1 MGKLKMK
8 NLIQVKTWFLV
19 LITMMLSLQVVA
31 APIDSSKPYEMITK
45 VAENTFN
52 RLKAEQPTIQKNPD
66 YLKVIVE
73 EELMPYVNFQYAAL
87 KLLGSNL
94 DGAKREDVQAFI
106 EAFRGYLVA
115 NYAQILTQYTN
126 QKLEFAPETP
136 ISANDRIT
144 SAKVTILS
152 APNPNIKIE
161 FKLRKDKGNSWQ
173 AYDMIAEGI
182 SLLSAKQSEWNG
194 KIRQEGILAVARE
207 LDSIAQQPIKIEG
220 SGQ

>member
-1 MGKLKMK
+1 MTL
-8 NLIQVKTWFLV
+8 
-19 LITMMLSLQVVA
+19 MLSWQVIS

-45 VAENTFN
+45 VADKTFS
-52 RLKAEQPTIQKNPD
+52 RLKAEQPKIQQNPD
-66 YLKVIVE
+66 YLKEIVE
-73 EELMPYVNFQYAAL
+73 EELMPYVNSQYAAL

-94 DGAKREDVQAFI
+94 QGAKREDVKAFI
-106 EAFRGYLVA
+106 DAFRGYLVA
-115 NYAQILTQYTN
+115 SYAQILTQYTD
-126 QKLEFAPETP
+126 QKLEFDPETP
-136 ISANDRIT
+136 IQANDRIT
-144 SAKVTILS
+144 SARVTILS

-161 FKLRKDKGNSWQ
+161 FKLRKDKDNNWQ

-207 LDSIAQQPIKIEG
+207 LESIAQQPIKIEG